1 MGAFTNKTL
10 LITGGTGSF
19 GNAVLNRFL
28 KTDIGEIRIFSRD
41 EKKQDDM
48 RHEFQAKMPD
58 VAEKIKFHIGDV
70 RDIQSVRNAMYGV
83 DYIFHAAA
91 LKQVPS
97 CEFFPMEAVRTNVM
111 GTENVLTA
119 AIEAGVK
126 NVVCLS
132 TDKAAYPVNAMGISK
147 ALEERV
153 AVAKARTVDPAK
165 TKICCTR
172 YGNVMCSR
180 GSVIPLWIEQIKNG
194 QPITLTDGNM
204 TRFIMSLDEA
214 VDLVLFAFEHGV
226 SGDILVQKAP
236 ACTIQTQAEAVCEL
250 FGGDKNA
257 IKVIGIRHGEKMY
270 ETLLTNEE
278 CANAIDM
285 GDFYRVPADNRGLN
299 YDKYFNNGDV
309 DRNPLTQFDS
319 NNTKLLTVEEVK
331 AKLLTLSY
339 IREELDKMGKKY

>member
-1 MGAFTNKTL
+1 MSVFTGKTL
-10 LITGGTGSF
+10 MITGGTGSF

-28 KTDIGEIRIFSRD
+28 KTDIGEIRVFSRD

-48 RHEFQAKMPD
+48 RHEFQANMPEVSD
-58 VAEKIKFHIGDV
+58 KIRFFIGDV
-70 RDIQSVRNAMYGV
+70 RDLASVKNAMHGV

-97 CEFFPMEAVRTNVM
+97 CEFFPLEAVKTNVI

-119 AIEAGVK
+119 AIEEGVK
-126 NVVCLS
+126 NIICLS
-132 TDKAAYPVNAMGISK
+132 TDKAAYPVNAMGTSK
-147 ALEERV
+147 AMMEKV
-153 AVAKARTVDPAK
+153 IVAKSRTVDPEK

-180 GSVIPLWIEQIKNG
+180 GSVIPLWIDQIKEG
-194 QPITLTDGNM
+194 KPITITEPKM

-214 VDLVLFAFEHGV
+214 VDLVLFAFENGV

-236 ACTIQTQAEAVCEL
+236 ACTIEVLAKAVTQL
-250 FGGDKNA
+250 FAPDTE

-278 CANAIDM
+278 CAHATDM
-285 GDFYRVPADNRGLN
+285 GNFYRVPADKRSLN
-299 YDKYFNNGDV
+299 YDRYFSDGDV
-309 DRNPLTQFDS
+309 NRNPLTEFNS
-319 NNTKLLTVEEVK
+319 NNTELLDVEQVKEKLLS
-331 AKLLTLSY
+331 LQY
-339 IREELDKMGKKY
+339 IRDELDNWEK

>member
-1 MGAFTNKTL
+1 MSIFKDKTL

-28 KTDIGEIRIFSRD
+28 SSDISEIRVFSRD

-48 RHEFQAKMPD
+48 RHEFQAKMPE
-58 VAEKIKFHIGDV
+58 VADKIKFFIGDV
-70 RDIQSVRNAMYGV
+70 RDLASVKNAMHGV

-97 CEFFPMEAVRTNVM
+97 CEFFPMEAVRTNVF
-111 GTENVLTA
+111 GTDNVLTA
-119 AIEAGVK
+119 AIDEGVK
-126 NVVCLS
+126 SVICLS
-132 TDKAAYPVNAMGISK
+132 TDKAAYPVNAMGITK

-153 AVAKARTVDPAK
+153 AVSRARTSK
-165 TKICCTR
+165 ETKICCTR

-180 GSVIPLWIEQIKNG
+180 GSVIPLWIDQIKQG
-194 QPITLTDGNM
+194 KPITITEPNM

-226 SGDILVQKAP
+226 NGDILVQKAP
-236 ACTIQTQAEAVCEL
+236 ACTIETLAKAVTGL
-250 FGGDKNA
+250 FNPETE

-278 CANAIDM
+278 CANAVDM
-285 GDFYRVPADNRGLN
+285 GDFYRVPSDNRGLN
-299 YDKYFNNGDV
+299 YDKFFKDGDV
-309 DRNPLTQFDS
+309 ERNTLSEFNS
-319 NNTKLLTVEEVK
+319 NNTELLTVEQVK
-331 AKLLTLSY
+331 EKLLSLAY
-339 IREELDKMGKKY
+339 IREELAKDTK